1 MKEKKFIKK
10 NIKSII
16 VKHALWESYERK
28 CFYCGELIKSWENL
42 EIDHIIPRS
51 LKDKPEKFESLKKE
65 FGIESDFEIDSYYN
79 LVPTNSYCNK
89 RKSNQIFNNKK
100 QLLFF
105 LNLVEKKIE
114 KIEQIEKKII
124 KERNKSN
131 ELSRLGINIENKL
144 LNRKEIL
151 EFIKKIPSEN
161 LQEPLIISFVCN
173 IKNIKKHT
181 PRIAKKQTYELYK
194 WLEDS
199 LISQLSSEIQGT
211 YSKLD
216 ANFQI
221 NDLFILKI
229 AFWGLEFHQF
239 ENFKNPYWFIYEMK
253 SFDEIYKISPKN
265 YYEYSFKITRPIF
278 KSKNWAQLNVI
289 PSERITTEIIMRA
302 VPKIE
307 VAQGVYI
314 INNQE
319 VELKI
324 DEITKTT
331 IVRIEGKVLEHDYS
345 SFIGKIKNFEPLP
358 QKIPLI
364 LMANINT
371 ILEQNNIEKK
381 HFLSDVH
388 SIPIKVNYLLK
399 DKIIASSEYST
410 IKSNK
415 KLKFNGTAY
424 YVEKENKNKKQTIN
438 KDENYWNSIGVKYGN
453 NREFDEAEAC
463 FNKALMINPNYARA
477 WSNLGNLQMHKGNL
491 TMAEPYYIKT
501 LEIELNNINALINL
515 GRIKI
520 KQKYFIKAEE
530 YLRKAYRID
539 PNRVPVNFFLAEV
552 YFNQNKLIK
561 AKNLFTRVKNL
572 DPKNHVAVIRLER
585 IDNILNNN

>member
-16 VKHALWESYERK
+16 VKHALWEAYEKK

-51 LKDKPEKFESLKKE
+51 LKDKHEKFESLKKE
-65 FGIESDFEIDSYYN
+65 FGLESDFEIDSYYN

-89 RKSNQIFNNKK
+89 RKSNQIYNNKR
-100 QLLFF
+100 LLFF

-124 KERNKSN
+124 IERNKSN
-131 ELSRLGINIENKL
+131 ELSRLGINIENGL

-151 EFIKKIPSEN
+151 EFINKMPSEY
-161 LQEPLIISFVCN
+161 LQEPLIISFICN
-173 IKNIKKHT
+173 IKNIKKKNS
-181 PRIAKKQTYELYK
+181 RIAKKESYELYK
-194 WLEDS
+194 WLENS

-216 ANFQI
+216 TNFQI

-253 SFDEIYKISPKN
+253 SFDDLYKISAKK

-289 PSERITTEIIMRA
+289 PSERITTEIIMKA
-302 VPKIE
+302 VPKFE
-307 VAQGVYI
+307 VEQRVYF

-324 DEITKTT
+324 DEITKST
-331 IVRIEGKVLEHDYS
+331 IVRIRGKVLEPDYS
-345 SFIGKIKNFEPLP
+345 PYIGKIKNFEPLP
-358 QKIPLI
+358 QKIPLL

-371 ILEQNNIEKK
+371 ILEQNHIEKK
-381 HFLSDVH
+381 YFLSDVH
-388 SIPIKVNYLLK
+388 SIPIKVNYFLK
-399 DKIIASSEYST
+399 EKLVASSEYSI
-410 IKSNK
+410 IKSNN

-424 YVEKENKNKKQTIN
+424 YIEKENKNKKKSIN
-438 KDENYWNSIGVKYGN
+438 KDEHYWNSVGVKYGN
-453 NREFDEAEAC
+453 NREYDQAETC
-463 FNKALMINPNYARA
+463 FNKALMINPNYTRA
-477 WSNLGNLQMHKGNL
+477 WFNLGNLQMHKGNL
-491 TMAEPYYIKT
+491 TMAEPYYIKS
-501 LEIELNNINALINL
+501 LEIEVNNIDALINL

-520 KQKYFIKAEE
+520 EQKNFKKAEE
-530 YLRKAYRID
+530 YLITAYKID
-539 PNRVPVNFFLAEV
+539 PNREPVNFFLAEV

-572 DPKNHVAVIRLER
+572 NPKNRVAVIRLER
-585 IDNILNNN
+585 IDKILKKE